1 MKLIALGMLVFCSFS
16 YAQIEAEKSVSMELP
31 VKTERGAKPYLLHQA
46 VLETITQQAS
56 ALNLDKELFDGQL
69 REKFKIYFESYKTRK
84 GTEKF
89 GKNFAETMPQDEQKA
104 FFDSLEKNR
113 DREFVNYAKLD
124 RVLDSY
130 AFKQVQRDQNN
141 PGVWNGVVFI
151 NLNKTK
157 LQRYMARLS
166 SKDEKQYGLIQI
178 LTEINPIGFTWKE
191 LGVEKVSSFSDPL
204 QDSWLRWFNS
214 NLPNNVEE
222 VSLCNEDCY
231 EDFEK
236 WQLIPQQEGMRI
248 PDRIRNNLWLK
259 ISYNLRKVRYLESIN
274 EWMFSWEGSVVLL
287 DVNTKKILASY
298 NLSPEE
304 KTWRNLEQKDLNSA
318 LVSAMF
324 RSPMDSFSKINRKIQ
339 DSPRLNGLSRL
350 VVSGYRNLG
359 DVLSLIDLL
368 KKTSTTTSL
377 ELSLNSFSNNQAELL
392 AFYQGEEKSF
402 TDLLSRVKELKSSSN
417 YSLVNEFSGLHH
429 ELKMVAE

>member
-1 MKLIALGMLVFCSFS
+1 MKFIVLGLLVFCT
-16 YAQIEAEKSVSMELP
+16 YAFAQVETERSVSIMVP
-31 VKTERGAKPYLLHQA
+31 VKTEKAVKPYLLHQA
-46 VLETITQQAS
+46 VLDTVGQQAEN
-56 ALNLDKELFDGQL
+56 LNLDKELFLGQL
-69 REKFKIYFESYKTRK
+69 KEKFKIYFESYKTRK
-84 GTEKF
+84 ATEKF
-89 GKNFAETMPQDEQKA
+89 GKNFTETMSQDEQKA
-104 FFDSLEKNR
+104 FFDSLESSREK
-113 DREFVNYAKLD
+113 EFVNYAKLD
-124 RVLDSY
+124 RVLDAY
-130 AFKQVQRDQNN
+130 AFKQIQRDQTN
-141 PGVWNGVVFI
+141 PESWNGVVFL

-157 LQRYMARLS
+157 LQRYLSRLS

-191 LGVEKVSSFSDPL
+191 LGVEQVSSFSDPL
-204 QDSWLRWFNS
+204 QESWLRWFSS

-222 VSLCNEDCY
+222 VSLCNEDCF

-248 PDRIRNNLWLK
+248 PERIRNNLWLK
-259 ISYNLRKVRYLESIN
+259 VSYNLRKTKYLESIN
-274 EWMFSWEGSVVLL
+274 EWTFLWEGSVVLL
-287 DVNTKKILASY
+287 DVNTKKILASFT
-298 NLSPEE
+298 LSPEE

-324 RSPMDSFSKINRKIQ
+324 RSPMDSFTKINRKIQ

-350 VVSGYRNLG
+350 VVTGHKNLG

-368 KKTSTTTSL
+368 KKSSTSTSL
-377 ELSLNSFSNNQAELL
+377 ELSLNSFSSSQAELL

-429 ELKMVAE
+429 ELKLIAE